1 MTRRPDRADFE
12 AFVLDAEPRLRI
24 ALSAV
29 FGPETGR
36 DATASALA
44 YAWENWDA
52 LMKKDNPAGYLYR
65 VGRSSQRRRKEP
77 NWLPVPEPR
86 VPEIEPALPGA
97 LARLSEKQRLVVV
110 LVHAYQW
117 TRGEV
122 AEYTGLAV
130 STIDN
135 HLARG
140 LRKLRARLGVQAD
153 A

>member
-1 MTRRPDRADFE
+1 MAGRPDRTDFE
-12 AFVLDAEPRLRI
+12 AFVLDIEPRLRL
-24 ALSAV
+24 ALGAV

-44 YAWENWDA
+44 YAWEHWND
-52 LMKKDNPAGYLYR
+52 LMEKDNPAGYLYR

-77 NWLPVPEPR
+77 KWLPVPEPR
-86 VPEIEPALPGA
+86 TPEIEPGLPDALS
-97 LARLSEKQRLVVV
+97 RLSEKQRLAVV
-110 LVHAYQW
+110 LVHGYEW
-117 TRGEV
+117 TRREV

-140 LRKLRARLGVQAD
+140 LRKLRARLGVRAD

>member
-1 MTRRPDRADFE
+1 MSERSVRSDFE
-12 AFVLDAEPRLRI
+12 DFVLEVEPRLRL

-29 FGPETGR
+29 FGPEGGR

-44 YAWENWDA
+44 YAWEHWDDVQA
-52 LMKKDNPAGYLYR
+52 MANPAGYLYR

-77 NWLPVPEPR
+77 TWMAVPAHR
-86 VPEIEPALPGA
+86 SPEIEPGLPDALS
-97 LARLSEKQRLVVV
+97 RLSEKQRLVVV
-110 LVHAYQW
+110 LVHAYEW
-117 TRGEV
+117 TRREV
-122 AEYTGLAV
+122 ADYTGLSV

-140 LRKLRARLGVQAD
+140 LRKLRAGLGVRAS